1 MAATSR
7 LLPPPRFRFGA
18 IDLYDGN
25 GDGDDSSVAAG
36 GAQYL
41 PPKRTFV
48 FSWPTRFWIEIE
60 LSREVHAGSGFRAWR
75 RDVLRPDRTAGEA
88 WAPPA
93 PKANSNVPG
102 GPFGR
107 R

>member
-7 LLPPPRFRFGA
+7 LLPPARFRFGA

-41 PPKRTFV
+41 PPKRYACMIDGLF
-48 FSWPTRFWIEIE
+48 
-60 LSREVHAGSGFRAWR
+60 
-75 RDVLRPDRTAGEA
+75 
-88 WAPPA
+88 
-93 PKANSNVPG
+93 
-102 GPFGR
+102 
-107 R
+107 

>member
-1 MAATSR
+1 MDAPLRGKSTARAAWRRPAVSCLLFVFVLVLLISTTATATATTVQSRQAGLTSR
-7 LLPPPRFRFGA
+7 QR
-18 IDLYDGN
+18 
-25 GDGDDSSVAAG
+25 
-36 GAQYL
+36 
-41 PPKRTFV
+41 
-48 FSWPTRFWIEIE
+48 
-60 LSREVHAGSGFRAWR
+60 GSGFRAWR